1 MRFDRRWGAAGGEQ
15 HVFAYKGD
23 GHRVGHCPWRPSDGD
38 YCVRVK
44 HSGDYFHDYVA
55 MRKGEDGL
63 WRRVG
68 EFGAYVFGESLG
80 KMPDREFHL
89 MMAGEPVSF
98 DFEGAA
104 ERKRK

>member
-1 MRFDRRWGAAGGEQ
+1 MREITKATGIVLVIAHGG
-15 HVFAYKGD
+15 
-23 GHRVGHCPWRPSDGD
+23 R
-38 YCVRVK
+38 
-44 HSGDYFHDYVA
+44 SGDYFHDYVA

>member
-1 MRFDRRWGAAGGEQ
+1 
-15 HVFAYKGD
+15 
-23 GHRVGHCPWRPSDGD
+23 
-38 YCVRVK
+38 
-44 HSGDYFHDYVA
+44 